1 MSQPIRITPED
12 AVRKSG
18 LLTILFGILMGAFGL
33 AFGSAVVLGTN
44 LIYFS
49 ALVYFAC
56 GLGMYFKASRLGA
69 VVALGLFTSGLV
81 TFLVALFR
89 AEPSVQLLNT
99 WNGWSFILS
108 FMMTAYFFGGSL
120 IAGVRGAFALHK
132 VKTAV
137 ALAGSTAI

>member
-69 VVALGLFTSGLV
+69 VVALGLFTSGLA
-81 TFLVALFR
+81 TFLVPLFR
-89 AEPSVQLLNT
+89 AEPTVQLLNT
-99 WNGWSFILS
+99 WSGWSFIRS
-108 FMMTAYFFGGSL
+108 FLMTAYFFGGSL
-120 IAGVRGAFALHK
+120 IAGVRGAFSIQR
-132 VKTAV
+132 VKKAGV
-137 ALAGSTAI
+137 ALAGST